1 MMRRFGMVLAMLL
14 VAAMVMGAQAMPVH
28 IETGTFTATATNV
41 EDESSVDLNVAD
53 FQLLGKNESGDYL
66 VFADG
71 KYLKVSRNDMQ
82 TVITGLGA
90 LANTLPT
97 ITDYEELSRG
107 SKGAAVEALQNSLV
121 AQGHMTGKAD
131 GDFGGGSSR
140 AVSAFQRANGLK
152 QTGVADPMT
161 QMHIFSAEKE
171 VANVTPVLDPEVM
184 FAPIIGKTEVN
195 LDKVIEMGLFLDY
208 DDIAGEGMMSN
219 GNSIFYDVPVANDID
234 KCAFDITYGLF
245 VKQGDDGIVDV
256 TPAAKLACT
265 CVRRPVMEEIMLKSG
280 DERRTQPVYELKSSL
295 SGVKSIETALVLLDE
310 ETVDIVANAAE
321 EGELKMRVNCKY
333 NTYDIDVP
341 TGTLEALSNVAKAA
355 QGL

>member
-1 MMRRFGMVLAMLL
+1 MMRRFGMVLALL
-14 VAAMVMGAQAMPVH
+14 LAAAMMMSAQAMPVH
-28 IETGTFTATATNV
+28 IEEGTLAVTATNT
-41 EDESSVDLNVAD
+41 EDASSVELDVAD
-53 FQLLGKNESGDYL
+53 FELIGKDETGDYL

-71 KYLKVSRNDMQ
+71 QYLKVSRNDLQ
-82 TVITGLGA
+82 AVIAGLGA
-90 LANTLPT
+90 LANTLPS
-97 ITDYEELSRG
+97 ITDYEELKRG
-107 SKGAAVEALQNSLV
+107 SKGAAVEAMQTSLV
-121 AQGHMTGKAD
+121 AQGYTTSKVD
-131 GDFGGGSSR
+131 GDFGGSCQR
-140 AVSAFQRANGLK
+140 AVSAFQRAKGLK

-161 QMHIFSAEKE
+161 QMHIFSSEKE

-195 LDKVIEMGLFLDY
+195 LDSVIEMGLTLDY

-234 KCAFDITYGLF
+234 KCAFDITFGLY
-245 VKQGDDGIVDV
+245 VKQGDDGIVEV
-256 TPAAKLACT
+256 TPAAKLECT
-265 CVRRPVMEEIMLKSG
+265 CVRRPVMEEILLKSG

-321 EGELKMRVNCKY
+321 EGELKLRVNCKY
-333 NTYDIDVP
+333 NTYDIAVP
-341 TGTLEALSNVAKAA
+341 TGTLEALSSVAKAA